1 MLCNSGVPLV
11 PDCLYQVSGM
21 AYLFGPCMS
30 VFTAMPRPGYLLRM
44 ILPVK
49 TQCRRHRRVM
59 EVILLKQ
66 KQIKCPYCHAHASLR
81 PASLVYGS
89 TPQTRGKFLYVCDR
103 WPACNA
109 YVSAHERTLLPM
121 GTLANGD
128 LRHKRILAHRALKKL
143 QQDCHMENG
152 RSISGCKPNWG
163 LMHTRPTSA
172 SFPNICVSKSF
183 PSVSRLR
190 RTHPG
195 VLPERR

>member
-1 MLCNSGVPLV
+1 
-11 PDCLYQVSGM
+11 
-21 AYLFGPCMS
+21 MS

-143 QQDCHMENG
+143 QQDCHMEKWEVYIWLQAKLGLDAHRPVFRIYVRASHFPLSAGSGVHIRACCLNG
-152 RSISGCKPNWG
+152 GE
-163 LMHTRPTSA
+163 A
-172 SFPNICVSKSF
+172 
-183 PSVSRLR
+183 
-190 RTHPG
+190 
-195 VLPERR
+195 

>member
-1 MLCNSGVPLV
+1 
-11 PDCLYQVSGM
+11 
-21 AYLFGPCMS
+21 
-30 VFTAMPRPGYLLRM
+30 M

-128 LRHKRILAHRALKKL
+128 LRHKRILAHRALIWLQAKL
-143 QQDCHMENG
+143 GLDAHQTHIGQFSEYMCEQVISLCQQAPAYTSG
-152 RSISGCKPNWG
+152 R
-163 LMHTRPTSA
+163 A
-172 SFPNICVSKSF
+172 A
-183 PSVSRLR
+183 
-190 RTHPG
+190 
-195 VLPERR
+195 

>member
-1 MLCNSGVPLV
+1 
-11 PDCLYQVSGM
+11 M

-89 TPQTRGKFLYVCDR
+89 TPQTSGKFLYVCDR

-143 QQDCHMENG
+143 QQDCHMEKWEVYIWLQ
-152 RSISGCKPNWG
+152 SKLG
-163 LMHTRPTSA
+163 LNDRQAHIGMFSDGMCDEVIRLCYQAAAPLGNLHSA
-172 SFPNICVSKSF
+172 A
-183 PSVSRLR
+183 
-190 RTHPG
+190 
-195 VLPERR
+195 

>member
-1 MLCNSGVPLV
+1 
-11 PDCLYQVSGM
+11 
-21 AYLFGPCMS
+21 
-30 VFTAMPRPGYLLRM
+30 M

-89 TPQTRGKFLYVCDR
+89 TPQTRGKYLYVCDR

-109 YVSAHERTLLPM
+109 YVSAHERTLLPV

-143 QQDCHMENG
+143 QQDCHMEKWEVYIWLQAKLGLDARQTHIGQFSEYMCEQVISLCQQAPAYTSG
-152 RSISGCKPNWG
+152 R
-163 LMHTRPTSA
+163 A
-172 SFPNICVSKSF
+172 A
-183 PSVSRLR
+183 
-190 RTHPG
+190 
-195 VLPERR
+195 

>member
-1 MLCNSGVPLV
+1 
-11 PDCLYQVSGM
+11 
-21 AYLFGPCMS
+21 MS
-30 VFTAMPRPGYLLRM
+30 VLSCARFSSTCKP
-44 ILPVK
+44 
-49 TQCRRHRRVM
+49 CVM
-59 EVILLKQ
+59 ESYPANQREVPV
-66 KQIKCPYCHAHASLR
+66 CLR
-81 PASLVYGS
+81 QMAG
-89 TPQTRGKFLYVCDR
+89 
-103 WPACNA
+103 CNA

-190 RTHPG
+190 RTHPACCLNG
-195 VLPERR
+195 GEA